1 MENNYDDLIKVLQR
15 CACLGAVVGSKETT
29 KIILNQGKE
38 ITFDKRLKNTKLLL
52 SQYRNLSKHIKES
65 IFDIADEYSSNTLS
79 KDETLTELL
88 KDIENAD
95 SDTYVSSIK
104 KSKEKTVI
112 MLQHINNM
120 LEVYKHDCIKK
131 ANGSLHWNI
140 IYDLYI
146 ADEALTRYQIS
157 EKYGVSERDIYRYVN
172 QAVESLSIL
181 LFGVEAIQLTI

>member
-1 MENNYDDLIKVLQR
+1 MENNYNNLIQILQR
-15 CACLGAVVGSKETT
+15 CACLGAVNGSKEAI
-29 KIILNQGKE
+29 KIVFDRNE
-38 ITFDKRLKNTKLLL
+38 ERHYDKRLKNTKLLL

-65 IFDIADEYSSNTLS
+65 IFDIADEYSSKTLNKEES
-79 KDETLTELL
+79 LIELL
-88 KDIENAD
+88 NDIENVD
-95 SDTYVSSIK
+95 NDTYVSSIK
-104 KSKEKTVI
+104 ESKEKTVI

-120 LEVYKHDCIKK
+120 LEVYKYDCINKSNK
-131 ANGSLHWNI
+131 SLHWNI